1 MPIYEYQ
8 CDACGHRLEAL
19 QKISDAPLKTCPEC
33 HEDSLRKRISAAA
46 FVLKGS
52 GWYETDFKNKQPPKP
67 AGDKGGDAAGKTDSA
82 AADKGKGESKGAD
95 SKPADSGKDK
105 TKAKAG

>member
-1 MPIYEYQ
+1 VPIYEYQ
-8 CDACGHRLEAL
+8 CDACGHRLETL

-33 HEDSLRKRISAAA
+33 HQDSLRKRISAAA

-67 AGDKGGDAAGKTDSA
+67 AADKTKATDSKTDAGS
-82 AADKGKGESKGAD
+82 ADKSKGESKGAD
-95 SKPADSGKDK
+95 SKTADSGKNK
-105 TKAKAG
+105 PKAEAG